1 MVPVVLIVLRYSA
14 EILRTNI
21 AKHRKRTVGPNAAKL
36 SHCENVANP
45 FAAISPDGII
55 NSTFANV
62 VFHPM
67 DLAARYLSDLILE
80 SDHICHSASQGI
92 SFHDALR
99 PDTWL
104 HCF

>member
-1 MVPVVLIVLRYSA
+1 MVPAVLIVLRYSA

-21 AKHRKRTVGPNAAKL
+21 AKDRKRTVGPNAARY
-36 SHCENVANP
+36 N
-45 FAAISPDGII
+45 I

-62 VFHPM
+62 MFHPM